1 MSKCGTIRGLAL
13 LAALLG
19 LGLPA
24 MAQDEEQPAAGGYGY
39 LLDNVDFLL
48 TNYARFL
55 GRRYD
60 LTEEQDAYTQD
71 LLRERAH
78 EFVDQHKPELR
89 ELVNRLFEVRTGGEM
104 DQEELIAWGKRV
116 LPLYNEAKITIAEA
130 NAEWRE
136 ILSEDQRRIHDED
149 LKRMHESF
157 QMTEDQL
164 ERIVTGQMTVEEF
177 RTPPRPKSRRS
188 ARPVE
193 RPEPA
198 DDSPPT
204 VERGSSTPKPPPKPE
219 HVRPPEVK
227 TPEGERPVREPGVT
241 HPEARPVEPRSSARA
256 SRPTRE
262 HVTRRQAPR
271 SSKADTTKAASDED
285 FESKW
290 EAYVREFIKKYRLN
304 DEQTQRALAILKDC
318 QEKGQR
324 YIKAR
329 KAELEKLDRLVAGM
343 KDSKDKRK
351 LDQIA
356 KINTQRAKLLEP
368 LNQIFERQLKPRLE
382 KLPTSA
388 QRRAAAAEPKKP
400 GQSGKT
406 SEPGSKDKDK
416 DGG

>member
-1 MSKCGTIRGLAL
+1 MSKCGIIHSVAL

-24 MAQDEEQPAAGGYGY
+24 IAQDEDQPAAGGYGY
-39 LLDNVDFLL
+39 LLDNVDLLL

-60 LTEEQDAYTQD
+60 LTEEQDTYTQD
-71 LLRERAH
+71 LLREKAH
-78 EFVDQHKPELR
+78 DFVDRHKPELR

-104 DQEELIAWGKRV
+104 NQEELIAWGKRV
-116 LPLYNEAKITIAEA
+116 LPLYNEAKMTVVEA

-136 ILSEDQRRIHDED
+136 ILNEDQRRIHDED

-177 RTPPRPKSRRS
+177 RTPPRPKSHRS
-188 ARPVE
+188 ARRAE

-198 DDSPPT
+198 DDSRPT
-204 VERGSSTPKPPPKPE
+204 VERGSSSPKPSPKPE
-219 HVRPPEVK
+219 QVQPPLVE
-227 TPEGERPVREPGVT
+227 TPQGKPRVREPVVRQ
-241 HPEARPVEPRSSARA
+241 PEAGPVEPRSSAGR
-256 SRPTRE
+256 SGPTRE
-262 HVTRRQAPR
+262 HVMRRQPSR
-271 SSKADTTKAASDED
+271 SSKGDTTKATSEKD

-324 YIKAR
+324 YIKSR
-329 KAELEKLDRLVAGM
+329 SAELEKLDRLVAEM
-343 KDSKDKRK
+343 KDSKDKRNV
-351 LDQIA
+351 DRIA

-368 LNQIFERQLKPRLE
+368 LNEIFERQLKPRLE

-388 QRRAAAAEPKKP
+388 QRRAAAAEAKKP
-400 GQSGKT
+400 GQSDKST
-406 SEPGSKDKDK
+406 KPNSKDKHK
-416 DGG
+416 DGD